1 MKLLKSNLNQQF
13 SKPFQGKKII
23 INSPYKQ
30 SATYLNSNSIVLWI
44 FLRNMSDN
52 QAPLF
57 NHPSIWGTGWWIK
70 FQARTTVRP
79 CVQGMVGTDTQVKMT
94 VPNGPHDSELLCKK
108 TLRKKSILVTESSPF
123 SSGQNQQL
131 IRSHIP
137 KNYFLESQHDFRF
150 PYRKWILP
158 QIPMVSGMYE
168 EVTSGF

>member
-13 SKPFQGKKII
+13 SKPFQGKKKI

-108 TLRKKSILVTESSPF
+108 TLRKKSILVTVKVPHFLQGRTSSLF
-123 SSGQNQQL
+123 EAIFQKIIFWKANMTFVSL
-131 IRSHIP
+131 IE
-137 KNYFLESQHDFRF
+137 N
-150 PYRKWILP
+150 
-158 QIPMVSGMYE
+158 
-168 EVTSGF
+168 GFYHRYQW